1 MSDRRVGQHTMTEIE
16 NERSIGQSR
25 QDHVNRPVQRFTAD
39 EKRQWVEIALNGAAR
54 LNIAAREVEA
64 NGPVQSHGIDGHF
77 FKITTQIRAGASRE
91 PNDSRLRDNA
101 SHLVDN
107 AGNRPNAPSVKLG
120 RRQNSCPSI
129 ENLHGI
135 DASRKLAAQIFYF
148 ITTAIPSTPDFA
160 A

>member
-1 MSDRRVGQHTMTEIE
+1 
-16 NERSIGQSR
+16 
-25 QDHVNRPVQRFTAD
+25 
-39 EKRQWVEIALNGAAR
+39 
-54 LNIAAREVEA
+54 
-64 NGPVQSHGIDGHF
+64 
-77 FKITTQIRAGASRE
+77 
-91 PNDSRLRDNA
+91 
-101 SHLVDN
+101 
-107 AGNRPNAPSVKLG
+107 VKLG